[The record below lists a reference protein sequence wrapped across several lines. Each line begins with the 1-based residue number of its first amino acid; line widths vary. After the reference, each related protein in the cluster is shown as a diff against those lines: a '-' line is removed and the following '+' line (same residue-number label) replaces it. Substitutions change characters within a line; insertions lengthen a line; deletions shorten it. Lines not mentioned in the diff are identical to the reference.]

1 MTYQLT
7 IGGRLMITQEEKER
21 VLKSIRNLHDE
32 IDMCIG
38 NLVNSR
44 ISHDEKMEG
53 MMISQMETLLV
64 QSQQEF
70 SYLYHF
76 INDIDFYFPTK
87 RVIQCS

>member
-1 MTYQLT
+1 MA
-7 IGGRLMITQEEKER
+7 TQEEKEK
-21 VLKSIRNLHDE
+21 VLKSVGNLYNE

-38 NLVNSR
+38 ELVKARLN
-44 ISHDEKMEG
+44 HDKMTEG

-76 INDIDFYFPTK
+76 INDMDFDFPTK
-87 RVIQCS
+87 RVIQC

>member
-1 MTYQLT
+1 MV
-7 IGGRLMITQEEKER
+7 TQIEKEK
-21 VLKSIRNLHDE
+21 VLKSVRNLHDE

-38 NLVNSR
+38 NLVKSR
-44 ISHDEKMEG
+44 INHDEKMEG

-70 SYLYHF
+70 SYLHQF
-76 INDIDFYFPTK
+76 INDIDFDFPTK

>member
-1 MTYQLT
+1 M
-7 IGGRLMITQEEKER
+7 TQEEKEKEK
-21 VLKSIRNLHDE
+21 VLKSVRNLHDE

-76 INDIDFYFPTK
+76 INDIDFDFPTK

>member
-1 MTYQLT
+1 MA
-7 IGGRLMITQEEKER
+7 TQEEKEK
-21 VLKSIRNLHDE
+21 VLKSVGNLYNE

-38 NLVNSR
+38 ELVKARLN
-44 ISHDEKMEG
+44 HDKMTEG

-76 INDIDFYFPTK
+76 INDK
-87 RVIQCS
+87 AV

>member
-1 MTYQLT
+1 MV
-7 IGGRLMITQEEKER
+7 TQEEKEK
-21 VLKSIRNLHDE
+21 VLESVRNLHDE

-44 ISHDEKMEG
+44 INHDEKMEG

-76 INDIDFYFPTK
+76 INDMYFDFPTK

>member
-1 MTYQLT
+1 MA
-7 IGGRLMITQEEKER
+7 TQEEKEK
-21 VLKSIRNLHDE
+21 VLKSVGNLYNE

-38 NLVNSR
+38 ELVKARLN
-44 ISHDEKMEG
+44 HDKITEG

-76 INDIDFYFPTK
+76 INDMDFDFPTK
-87 RVIQCS
+87 RVIQC

>member
-1 MTYQLT
+1 
-7 IGGRLMITQEEKER
+7 MITQEEKEK
-21 VLKSIRNLHDE
+21 VLTSVRTLHDE

-44 ISHDEKMEG
+44 INHDEKMEG

-70 SYLYHF
+70 SYLYSF
-76 INDIDFYFPTK
+76 IDDIESN
-87 RVIQCS
+87 VM

>member
-1 MTYQLT
+1 MVTK
-7 IGGRLMITQEEKER
+7 EKKEK
-21 VLKSIRNLHDE
+21 VLESVRNLYDE

-38 NLVNSR
+38 NLVLSR
-44 ISHDEKMEG
+44 INHDEKMEG

-76 INDIDFYFPTK
+76 INDMDFDFPTK